1 MKNENRSPRWR
12 LLRNIL
18 LGVILFLVYA
28 YAVQVVKIDLRVPQE
43 PTRQENL
50 VNLLRQMSRP
60 DIFAYTYETQ
70 RNSLSFRAPC
80 PEEVRGSQ
88 ITVNG
93 RTLTLTPNCA
103 NTTQDPLTVS
113 GAGFPPFA
121 RGVLRWYPPGEGVP
135 ARQLTNFRADEQ
147 GQFAVRF
154 TMPDVRESD
163 EPQRI
168 EIEEILDSQIAGLS
182 EAAKVTWERILETVL
197 IALMASTL
205 ATIVAV
211 PVSFLAA
218 RNLMA
223 GATAPLA
230 AVMAAIT
237 AVPIGIFLA
246 RLVARPLVSLALSLT
261 EWSTILALGVMLLA
275 LVLVWPVLRLGAPAA
290 TDSDSS
296 PQSLSKRIFAW
307 VRMVLALL
315 LLLLGLLLLANMG
328 LLFGHWLTPRAGS
341 LSFMATFLVVTADL
355 VRVMF
360 PVFMA
365 LVALFVG
372 ISWGNRYGEEAMSR
386 LPEMP
391 ARLLTGVLT
400 GTGTA
405 VSIYGIGSMLN
416 WFYTFEN
423 PQYWTT
429 IPALV
434 GGVVLGIAALTVPPR
449 RPLPIGMFIYTVTR
463 GVLNLLRAI
472 EPIILGIIFIAWV
485 GLGPFAG
492 VLALTLNSI
501 ADLGKLFSEQV
512 ENIEQGPLEA
522 VTATGAN
529 RLQTIV
535 YAVVPQIVP
544 PFIAFAFYRWDI
556 NVRLSTIIGIVGG
569 GGIGVILLRYAN
581 LLQYRQ
587 VAVTI
592 IAIAIMV
599 SLLDFVSARLRKRL
613 I

>member
-1 MKNENRSPRWR
+1 
-12 LLRNIL
+12 
-18 LGVILFLVYA
+18 
-28 YAVQVVKIDLRVPQE
+28 
-43 PTRQENL
+43 
-50 VNLLRQMSRP
+50 
-60 DIFAYTYETQ
+60 
-70 RNSLSFRAPC
+70 
-80 PEEVRGSQ
+80 
-88 ITVNG
+88 
-93 RTLTLTPNCA
+93 
-103 NTTQDPLTVS
+103 
-113 GAGFPPFA
+113 
-121 RGVLRWYPPGEGVP
+121 
-135 ARQLTNFRADEQ
+135 
-147 GQFAVRF
+147 
-154 TMPDVRESD
+154 
-163 EPQRI
+163 
-168 EIEEILDSQIAGLS
+168 
-182 EAAKVTWERILETVL
+182 
-197 IALMASTL
+197 
-205 ATIVAV
+205 
-211 PVSFLAA
+211 
-218 RNLMA
+218 
-223 GATAPLA
+223 
-230 AVMAAIT
+230 MAAIT
-237 AVPIGIFLA
+237 AVPIGVYLA
-246 RLVARPLVSLALSLT
+246 RLVSRPLVSLALSIT
-261 EWSTILALGVMLLA
+261 DWSTIMALGIMLLA
-275 LVLVWPVLRLGAPAA
+275 AVLVWPVLRLGPPVT
-290 TDSDSS
+290 TDSSQ
-296 PQSLSKRIFAW
+296 PLSKRIFAW
-307 VRMVLALL
+307 VRILLALL
-315 LLLLGLLLLANMG
+315 LLLLSVMLLANMG
-328 LLFGHWLTPRAGS
+328 LLFGRWVTP
-341 LSFMATFLVVTADL
+341 LSGNLHFLATFLVVTSDL

-360 PVFMA
+360 PIFMA

-386 LPEMP
+386 LPETP

-405 VSIYGIGSMLN
+405 VFVYSFGSMLN

-423 PQYWTT
+423 PQNWTT
-429 IPALV
+429 LPALV
-434 GGVVLGIAALTVPPR
+434 VGAVLGVAALTVPPR

-522 VTATGAN
+522 ITATGAN

-535 YAVVPQIVP
+535 YAVIPQIVP
-544 PFIAFAFYRWDI
+544 SFIAFAFYRWDI

-592 IAIAIMV
+592 IAIAVMV